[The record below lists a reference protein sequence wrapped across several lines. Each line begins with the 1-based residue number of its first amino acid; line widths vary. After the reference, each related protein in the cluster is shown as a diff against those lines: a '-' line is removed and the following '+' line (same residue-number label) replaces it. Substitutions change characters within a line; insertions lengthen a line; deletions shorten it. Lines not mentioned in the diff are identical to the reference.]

1 MKQLLQHLTVLALG
15 TSVLLVATPSDAV
28 GTRRFVLRE
37 AKDFEGG
44 DLEGTAIDS
53 NGRVRAGFALG
64 DVPVAAAPT
73 VWSALARRDGTV
85 LLGTGNDG
93 KLLRVRGD
101 VVEVA
106 AETKALAITSVVEA
120 WGGAA
125 VLGTIPDGK
134 IFRWE
139 KDRLTELV
147 TLPDTDHVWALAFD
161 ARAGAL
167 YAATGPAGKLFRITA
182 GGEAQVFFDAEESH
196 LMSVAVGKDGVVY
209 AGASEPAKLYRV
221 SGPGRATVLYDFG
234 RTEVRGI
241 ALGPRGDVFAIA
253 NELTG
258 GASVPKRPANDGTR
272 PAAPASGGA
281 KARGKGVLYGFDASG
296 VPVELLSNKEQ
307 HFTALAVGADGQPY
321 VGTGV
326 EGQVFTVDAAR
337 TSTLVADTEERQIGA
352 LLLGSGPQYVVGS
365 DPAVAHPVTGLGGKD
380 AVWTSKAL
388 DAGIRATFGRIGWDA
403 TGKVEI
409 STRSGNTKEPDD
421 SWSDWGPALTAPGQ
435 VTSAP
440 ARFLQIRARFAADPR
455 AELREVEVAFV
466 TDNLRAIITAIEAK
480 SGATPTGTG
489 DGVQKSGEPVTGD
502 PDSKVK
508 LTFKVD
514 NPDQDELRYRVEYR
528 LVGTQAWFDLLPPG
542 EKLTKDSTTWETKDL
557 PEGQYRIR
565 VTVSD
570 EPSNPPERVQRHTLE
585 SAIVLVDNSAPA
597 VLGLKAT
604 GRRVTARLV
613 DGVGPIQRVEISRA
627 GSDEWVP
634 FYPVDG
640 IFDEP
645 NEELDADVAAI
656 GAGGPALL
664 VIRVYDQAG
673 NRTVR
678 SVLVEQ

>member
-1 MKQLLQHLTVLALG
+1 MKQPLLRLSVLAFGL
-15 TSVLLVATPSDAV
+15 SVLLVAAPSDAV

-37 AKDFEGG
+37 AKDFQGG

-53 NGRVRAGFALG
+53 NGRVRAGFALRA
-64 DVPVAAAPT
+64 VPVAAAPT
-73 VWSALARRDGTV
+73 VWSALVRRDGTV

-101 VVEVA
+101 VVELA
-106 AETKALAITSVVEA
+106 AETKALAVTSVVEA
-120 WGGAA
+120 WGGAV
-125 VLGTIPDGK
+125 VLGTIPEGK

-167 YAATGPAGKLFRITA
+167 YAATGPAGKLWRITP
-182 GGEAQVFFDAEESH
+182 GGQAQVYLDAEEDH
-196 LMSVAVGKDGVVY
+196 LMSVAVASDGVVY

-221 SGPGRATVLYDFG
+221 SGPGRSTVLYDFG

-241 ALGPRGDVFAIA
+241 ALGPQGDVFAIA

-258 GASVPKRPANDGTR
+258 GASVPKRPASDGTK
-272 PAAPASGGA
+272 PAAPTASAA
-281 KARGKGVLYGFDASG
+281 KVRGKGVLYRFDAG
-296 VPVELLSNKEQ
+296 GTPVELLADKEQ

-326 EGQVFTVDAAR
+326 EGQVFTVDAAH

-352 LLLGSGPQYVVGS
+352 LLLGSGAQYVIGS
-365 DPAVAHPVTGLGGKD
+365 DPAVAHPIEGIGGKD

-388 DAGIRATFGRIGWDA
+388 DAGIRATFGRLAWDA
-403 TGKVEI
+403 SGKVEI
-409 STRSGNTKEPDD
+409 STRGGNTKEPDD
-421 SWSDWGPALTAPGQ
+421 SWSDWSPPLTAPGP

-440 ARFLQIRARFAADPR
+440 ARFLQLRARFAADPK
-455 AELREVEVAFV
+455 AELREVEVTFV
-466 TDNLRAIITAIEAK
+466 TDNLRAILTAIEAK
-480 SGATPTGTG
+480 SGATATGSG

-514 NPDQDELRYRVEYR
+514 NPDQDELRYRLEYR
-528 LVGTQAWFDLLPPG
+528 LVGTKAWFDLLPPG
-542 EKLTKDSTTWETKDL
+542 ERLTKDNVTWETKDL

-585 SAIVLVDNSAPA
+585 SSIVLVDNSAPA
-597 VLGLKAT
+597 VLGLKST

-634 FYPVDG
+634 FFPVDG

-645 NEELDADVAAI
+645 NEELDADVSGLAPS
-656 GAGGPALL
+656 GPALL
-664 VIRVYDQAG
+664 VVRVFDRAG

-678 SVLVEQ
+678 SVLLD